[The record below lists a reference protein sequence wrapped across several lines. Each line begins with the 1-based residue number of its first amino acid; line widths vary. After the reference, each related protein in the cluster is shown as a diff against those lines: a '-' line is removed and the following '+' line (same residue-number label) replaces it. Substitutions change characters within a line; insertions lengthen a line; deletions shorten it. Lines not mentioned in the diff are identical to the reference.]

1 LNEKHMGDPKNVR
14 EMNLETDFYQVRKI
28 WLHGAKKSHRKFIPE
43 TFWDSKKVLDNF
55 QTEISNPQNDRYVYK
70 DEKNEIRG
78 FITAR
83 KDGYIFELYVDFRE
97 EDFRGRGIG
106 KVLFETLQGKNPK
119 FPQLIDRY
127 SQFTSSVYAH
137 NHKSFAWHI
146 KQDFKVFGIR
156 FCPDTGLPKFEMIWK
171 KDRREGA
178 RSS

>member
-1 LNEKHMGDPKNVR
+1 MNEQHTDEPSNVR
-14 EMNLETDFYQVRKI
+14 EMNLETDFDQVKKI
-28 WLHGAKKSHRKFIPE
+28 WLHGAKKAHPLIPE
-43 TFWDSKKVLDNF
+43 NFWDSRLPTFIKETQNAKERCVYEEKKC
-55 QTEISNPQNDRYVYK
+55 K
-70 DEKNEIRG
+70 IRG

-83 KDGYIFELYVDFRE
+83 EDGYIFELYVDFRE